1 MNRFGQAMVTNGTIK
16 DRLKAD
22 HLKNTIE
29 CIQQLTT
36 TRQRCY
42 IIWMLTLSCQF
53 GIYSCWYCVWTGLVW
68 LGKRSIGPTRMS
80 QTTERPIHTERQIF
94 VKISARNHHSTMK
107 IGTQVVH
114 NYPYGSAGF
123 SWSQTVILVTW
134 DGFGRPKQTQKYE
147 GMYHLVSLQT
157 CWNRILD
164 IKIHICTKWQL
175 GDRLRSRDPDSFV
188 FSWSL
193 SDRSRLTSQPNIRS
207 TPKWI
212 CSCRHESASFWS
224 SD

>member
-1 MNRFGQAMVTNGTIK
+1 MNRFGQAMVMNGTIK

-29 CIQQLTT
+29 CIHQLAT

-94 VKISARNHHSTMK
+94 VKISARNHHSTME

-123 SWSQTVILVTW
+123 SLSQTVILLTW
-134 DGFGRPKQTQKYE
+134 DGFGRPTKTTYYYATKAFLSTANNSQTMNNNY
-147 GMYHLVSLQT
+147 
-157 CWNRILD
+157 
-164 IKIHICTKWQL
+164 
-175 GDRLRSRDPDSFV
+175 
-188 FSWSL
+188 
-193 SDRSRLTSQPNIRS
+193 
-207 TPKWI
+207 
-212 CSCRHESASFWS
+212 
-224 SD
+224 

>member
-1 MNRFGQAMVTNGTIK
+1 MSISLIGSADHQFVFISAISAPNGLKIALLKREGWECVSEQRKRSIVNGMQSGVQLRLRIEMNRFGQAMVMNGTIK

-123 SWSQTVILVTW
+123 SLSQTVIL
-134 DGFGRPKQTQKYE
+134 
-147 GMYHLVSLQT
+147 
-157 CWNRILD
+157 
-164 IKIHICTKWQL
+164 
-175 GDRLRSRDPDSFV
+175 
-188 FSWSL
+188 
-193 SDRSRLTSQPNIRS
+193 LT
-207 TPKWI
+207 
-212 CSCRHESASFWS
+212 
-224 SD
+224 